1 MSKLLRVAPPAE
13 NPPAAAA
20 RRRRAR
26 SGPYGVLDIGSS
38 KIVCLI
44 ARNEGDGQPRVL
56 GCGWQRARGIKGGNI
71 VDMQE
76 AEQCIRA
83 AVAQAEEAAEIK
95 LTGAI
100 VNLSCGQPDS
110 RLMTIQWP
118 IGGRGV
124 TDVDLRAVLNESRR
138 RAADEGRE
146 TVHAATLGFV
156 IDATPGVEDPRGM
169 ICETLGAQLH
179 LVDSASASL
188 RNLGVCLHG
197 CDLEVEELV
206 SAPYAAALS
215 VLVED
220 ERQLGATVVD
230 MGGGTTSIAVYGEGH
245 LLHTAQIPVGG
256 WQVTN
261 DLARGLATPIA
272 HAERIKIL
280 DGSAL
285 DGGDDA
291 KAMVMVPQ
299 VGEDED
305 HLVSIPRS
313 TVINIIRPRIEETLE
328 LVRDRLDAAALGRDA
343 GARVVL
349 TGGASQLVGLRELA
363 AQILDRPV
371 RLGRPAPIRGLPESA
386 QGPDFATTLGLVAWG
401 TGEGRPLLDIDPGPD
416 RGNGRFARFVNWLR
430 DRV

>member
-13 NPPAAAA
+13 LTPAAT

-26 SGPYGVLDIGSS
+26 SGSFGVLDIGST

-44 ARNEGDGQPRVL
+44 ARVEGDGKPRVL
-56 GCGWQRARGIKGGNI
+56 GCGWQKSRGIKGGNI
-71 VDMQE
+71 VDLHE

-83 AVAQAEEAAEIK
+83 AVAQAEEAAELK
-95 LTGAI
+95 LSGAI
-100 VNLSCGQPDS
+100 VNLSCGQPSS

-118 IGGRGV
+118 IGGRAV
-124 TDVDLRAVLNESRR
+124 TDADLRAVLGESRR

-146 TVHAATLGFV
+146 TVHATTLGFT

-169 ICETLGAQLH
+169 MCETLAAQLH
-179 LVDSASASL
+179 LVDAASASL
-188 RNLGVCLHG
+188 RNLGICLHG

-206 SAPYAAALS
+206 SAPYASALS

-245 LLHTAQIPVGG
+245 LLHTAQIHVGG

-261 DLARGLATPIA
+261 DLARGLATTIA
-272 HAERIKIL
+272 HAERIKTL

-291 KAMVMVPQ
+291 KAMVTVPQ
-299 VGEDED
+299 VGEDDD
-305 HLVSIPRS
+305 HLVTIPRS
-313 TVINIIRPRIEETLE
+313 SITNIIRPRIEETLE

-371 RLGRPAPIRGLPESA
+371 RLGRPLPLRGLPDPA
-386 QGPDFATTLGLVAWG
+386 QGPDFATTIGLVAWG
-401 TGEGRPLLDIDPGPD
+401 AGEGRPLLDIDPGQD

>member
-1 MSKLLRVAPPAE
+1 MNRLPRLPAPAE
-13 NPPAAAA
+13 TPAPTP

-26 SGPYGVLDIGSS
+26 SGPFGVLDIGST
-38 KIVCLI
+38 KIVCLV
-44 ARNEGDGQPRVL
+44 ARIESDGQPKVL
-56 GCGWQRARGIKGGNI
+56 GYGWQRARGIKGGNI
-71 VDMQE
+71 VDLQE
-76 AEQCIRA
+76 SEHCIRA
-83 AVAQAEEAAEIK
+83 AVAQAEEMAGLK
-95 LTGAI
+95 LSGAI
-100 VNLSCGQPDS
+100 VNLSCGQPGS
-110 RLMTIQWP
+110 RLMNIQWP
-118 IGGRGV
+118 IGGRAV
-124 TDVDLRAVLNESRR
+124 TEADLRAVLGEGRR
-138 RAADEGRE
+138 RANDEGRE

-169 ICETLGAQLH
+169 LCETLAAQLH
-179 LVDSASASL
+179 LVDAASASL
-188 RNLGVCLHG
+188 RNLGICLAG

-206 SAPYAAALS
+206 SAPFASALA

-272 HAERIKIL
+272 HAERIKTL
-280 DGSAL
+280 HGSAL

-291 KAMVMVPQ
+291 KEMLTVPQ

-305 HLVSIPRS
+305 QLARVPRTTVVS
-313 TVINIIRPRIEETLE
+313 IIRPRIEETLE

-349 TGGASQLVGLRELA
+349 TGGASQLVGVRELA
-363 AQILDRPV
+363 ARIFDRPV
-371 RLGRPAPIRGLPESA
+371 RIGRPQPVLGLPDSA
-386 QGPDFATTLGLVAWG
+386 LGPDFATTIGLLAWG
-401 TGEGRPLLDIDPGPD
+401 NGEGRPLLDIDPGQD
-416 RGNGRFARFVNWLR
+416 RANGRFARFVNWLR
-430 DRV
+430 ERV